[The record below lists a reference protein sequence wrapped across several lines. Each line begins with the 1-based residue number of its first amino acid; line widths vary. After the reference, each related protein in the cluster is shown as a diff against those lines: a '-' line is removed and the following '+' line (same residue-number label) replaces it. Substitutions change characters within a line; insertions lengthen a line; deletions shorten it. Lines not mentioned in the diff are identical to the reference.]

1 MGRTR
6 TNESNWWRGE
16 GEEVEQEAMKVLEST
31 AKTTLKR
38 LDPRRTNFVEV
49 GDLISEGWL
58 RSMRYAAS
66 LSQWEPLQCLK
77 HMMEEYRRLRH
88 RSFSCSRNREPGMV
102 RLSEDYPLECRRGQW
117 GVRCLDLWD
126 LIRVRCT
133 PRQRR
138 MVLARWE
145 GCERREIADREGVSC
160 ETVRLEAVKTRRQ
173 IGSECD
179 VETFG
184 NGLDRP

>member
-16 GEEVEQEAMKVLEST
+16 GEEVEQEAMKVLTAT
-31 AKTTLKR
+31 AKTTLRR
-38 LDPRRTNFVEV
+38 LDPDRSNFVEE

-58 RSMRYAAS
+58 TSMRYAVGG
-66 LSQWEPLQCLK
+66 LQQWEARFCMQ
-77 HMMEEYRRLRH
+77 HMMEEYWRLRH
-88 RSFSCSRNREPGMV
+88 RSFACSRNRGQIV
-102 RLSEDYPLECRRGQW
+102 RLSDDYDYPLVWNGSYW

-145 GCERREIADREGVSC
+145 GRDRKEIAGQEGLSGGS
-160 ETVRLEAVKTRRQ
+160 VRLAP
-173 IGSECD
+173 
-179 VETFG
+179 VEVRKHLV
-184 NGLDRP
+184 NENL

>member
-16 GEEVEQEAMKVLEST
+16 GEEVEKEAMKVLEST

-102 RLSEDYPLECRRGQW
+102 RLSDDYPLECRRGVW

-145 GCERREIADREGVSC
+145 GRDRKEVAEREKVSP
-160 ETVRLEAVKTRRQ
+160 ETVRLET
-173 IGSECD
+173 
-179 VETFG
+179 VEVRKHLA
-184 NGLDRP
+184 NEHL